1 MANNPE
7 EVINILTAD
16 LFAMKLNYANLQLEC
31 DKLRQRNKLLIP
43 ENTNSLIKSLEDEL
57 TELKISSSSEIQSMS
72 EEIKGL
78 EDTRDVLMSEIR
90 SKSFVNAFVYPSIIA
105 LLSTVIL
112 GYIISFLLKRQ

>member
-1 MANNPE
+1 MASNPE
-7 EVINILTAD
+7 EVINTLTAD

-43 ENTNSLIKSLEDEL
+43 ESTNSLIKSLEDEL

-72 EEIKGL
+72 EKIKGL
-78 EDTRDVLMSEIR
+78 EDNRDALMSEIR
-90 SKSFVNAFVYPSIIA
+90 SKSFVNTFVYPSIIA
-105 LLSTVIL
+105 LSSTVLL